1 MANRK
6 LPYRWESVQ
15 PGDIISFKY
24 KTKSTGKTRTHT
36 LLVLNPMLLRYGKK
50 TTTTQLIG
58 IKLEES
64 NKIQLDITRKQIQI
78 FELIGKFTPL
88 DPNSKDKNNLYT
100 FASYSLDGGFGD
112 RNVIPLG
119 VVKDFCQI

>member
-50 TTTTQLIG
+50 
-58 IKLEES
+58 
-64 NKIQLDITRKQIQI
+64 
-78 FELIGKFTPL
+78 
-88 DPNSKDKNNLYT
+88 NNNH
-100 FASYSLDGGFGD
+100 SI
-112 RNVIPLG
+112 NWN
-119 VVKDFCQI
+119 